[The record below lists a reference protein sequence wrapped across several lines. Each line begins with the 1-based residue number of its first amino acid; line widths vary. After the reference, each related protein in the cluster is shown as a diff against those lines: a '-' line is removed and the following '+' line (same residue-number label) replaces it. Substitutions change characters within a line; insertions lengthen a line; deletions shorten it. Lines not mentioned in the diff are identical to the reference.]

1 MKPRP
6 DLNTLSKEV
15 ADMPILHLNLTSKW
29 YDMIEALIKKEEYR
43 KQKLFW
49 NRIFTQSGYI
59 KIKGKFYHPSD
70 VLVCFSNGYSK
81 TRRQM
86 YWTLN
91 GLRSSFGRSEWGAV
105 ENTEYHTLSL
115 KNKVE
120 FQQKPTL

>member
-1 MKPRP
+1 MNRP
-6 DLNTLSKEV
+6 NLNTLSKDF

-43 KQKLFW
+43 EQKLFW

-59 KIKGKFYHPSD
+59 KIKGKLYHPSD

-91 GLRSSFGRSEWGAV
+91 GLCSSFGCSEWGAV

-120 FQQKPTL
+120 YQPKPTL